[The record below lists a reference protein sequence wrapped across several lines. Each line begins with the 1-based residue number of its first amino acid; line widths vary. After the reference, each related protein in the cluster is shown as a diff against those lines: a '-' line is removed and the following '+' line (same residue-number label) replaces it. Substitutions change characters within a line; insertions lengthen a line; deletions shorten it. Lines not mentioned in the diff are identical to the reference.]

1 MSNDDPSAAQ
11 PARRDFLRKSL
22 ALIPVATL
30 AGTGVGSVVLGGPS
44 TPAADPQPAA
54 EPQQGGARAYQP
66 TFFTAQEWA
75 FVQAAVA
82 VLIPTDML
90 GPGAADAGV
99 PEFID
104 RQLNTR
110 YGSGGLWYMQGPFHP
125 DAAPELGYQLK
136 LSPQEIYRLG
146 IQETDAWC
154 KAKWNKPFAEL
165 DAAQQQQALEALDG
179 GKAEFQAVPAAT
191 FFAML
196 WLNTR
201 EGFFSD
207 PLHGGNQ
214 GLAGWKLIGFPGA
227 RADFMDWVERDERYP
242 FPPVSISGER
252 G

>member
-1 MSNDDPSAAQ
+1 MSKDHPASVQ
-11 PARRDFLRKSL
+11 PARRAFLRKSL
-22 ALIPVATL
+22 TLIPLATL
-30 AGTGVGSVVLGGPS
+30 ASSGMGSAVLADS
-44 TPAADPQPAA
+44 ATPQASEPASPA
-54 EPQQGGARAYQP
+54 PARAYQP
-66 TFFTAQEWA
+66 TFFSAQEWA
-75 FVQAAVA
+75 FVNAAVA
-82 VLIPTDML
+82 VLIPSDAL
-90 GPGAADAGV
+90 GPGAAEAGV

-125 DAAPELGYQLK
+125 DAPSELGYQLK

-146 IQETDAWC
+146 IAETDAWC
-154 KAKWNKPFAEL
+154 QGQWGRGFAQL
-165 DAAQQQQALEALDG
+165 DAARQQQTLEALDNG
-179 GKAEFQAVPAAT
+179 QAAFTAVPPAT
-191 FFAML
+191 FFNML

-214 GLAGWKLIGFPGA
+214 GLAGWKLVGFPGA

>member
-1 MSNDDPSAAQ
+1 MSNDEPAFAH
-11 PARRDFLRKSL
+11 PARREFLRKSL
-22 ALIPVATL
+22 TLIPVATL
-30 AGTGVGSVVLGGPS
+30 ASTGMGSAVLADTA
-44 TPAADPQPAA
+44 TPASAKDP
-54 EPQQGGARAYQP
+54 EQGRAPARAYQP
-66 TFFTAQEWA
+66 TFFNAEEWA
-75 FVQAAVA
+75 FISAAVA
-82 VLIPTDML
+82 VLIPADAL
-90 GPGAADAGV
+90 GPGAVEAGV

-125 DAAPELGYQLK
+125 DAPAELGYQLK

-154 KAKWNKPFAEL
+154 KAQWSKPFAQL
-165 DAAQQQQALEALDG
+165 DPAQQQQALEALDS
-179 GKAEFQAVPAAT
+179 GKAALASVPAVT

>member
-1 MSNDDPSAAQ
+1 MSKDQPASVQ
-11 PARRDFLRKSL
+11 PARRAFLRQSL
-22 ALIPVATL
+22 TLIPVATL
-30 AGTGVGSVVLGGPS
+30 ASTGLGGAVLADS
-44 TPAADPQPAA
+44 ATPAAA
-54 EPQQGGARAYQP
+54 EPARPVTARAYQP
-66 TFFTAQEWA
+66 TFFTQEEWA
-75 FVQAAVA
+75 FVSAAVA
-82 VLIPTDML
+82 VLIPTDAL
-90 GPGAADAGV
+90 GAGAADAGV

-125 DAAPELGYQLK
+125 DAPSELGYQLK
-136 LSPQEIYRLG
+136 LNPQEIYRLG
-146 IQETDAWC
+146 IAETDAWC
-154 KAKWNKPFAEL
+154 KAQFGKAFAQL
-165 DAAQQQQALEALDG
+165 GLARQQQVLQALDG
-179 GKAEFQAVPAAT
+179 GTATFASLPAAT
-191 FFAML
+191 FFNML

-214 GLAGWKLIGFPGA
+214 GLVGWKLVGFPGA

>member
-1 MSNDDPSAAQ
+1 MSNDEPAFAH
-11 PARRDFLRKSL
+11 PARREFLRKSL
-22 ALIPVATL
+22 TLIPVATL
-30 AGTGVGSVVLGGPS
+30 ASTGMGSAVLAETT
-44 TPAADPQPAA
+44 TPAPAKDP
-54 EPQQGGARAYQP
+54 EQGRAPARAYQP
-66 TFFTAQEWA
+66 TFFNAEEWA
-75 FVQAAVA
+75 FISAAVA
-82 VLIPTDML
+82 VLIPADAL
-90 GPGAADAGV
+90 GPGAVEAGV

-125 DAAPELGYQLK
+125 DAPAELGYQLK

-154 KAKWNKPFAEL
+154 KAQWNKPFAQL
-165 DAAQQQQALEALDG
+165 DPAQQQQALEALDS
-179 GKAEFQAVPAAT
+179 GKAALASVPAVT

-242 FPPVSISGER
+242 FPPVSIIGER

>member
-1 MSNDDPSAAQ
+1 MSNDEPAFAH
-11 PARRDFLRKSL
+11 PARREFLRKSL
-22 ALIPVATL
+22 TLIPVATL
-30 AGTGVGSVVLGGPS
+30 ASTGMGSVVLAETAKPASDPS
-44 TPAADPQPAA
+44 PAAAS
-54 EPQQGGARAYQP
+54 EKGVARAYQP
-66 TFFTAQEWA
+66 TFFTAEEWA
-75 FVQAAVA
+75 FVNAAVA
-82 VLIPTDML
+82 VLIPSDAL
-90 GPGAADAGV
+90 GPGAAEAGV

-110 YGSGGLWYMQGPFHP
+110 YGSGGLWYMQGPFRP
-125 DAAPELGYQLK
+125 DAPAELGYQLK

-146 IQETDAWC
+146 IQEADAWC
-154 KAKWNKPFAEL
+154 NAQWGNPFAKL
-165 DAAQQQQALEALDG
+165 NPGQQQQALEALDS
-179 GKAEFQAVPAAT
+179 GKATLASVPAVT

-227 RADFMDWVERDERYP
+227 RADFMDWVERDVRYP

>member
-1 MSNDDPSAAQ
+1 MSKDQPASVQ
-11 PARRDFLRKSL
+11 PARRAFLRQSL
-22 ALIPVATL
+22 TLIPVATL
-30 AGTGVGSVVLGGPS
+30 ASSGLGSAVLADS
-44 TPAADPQPAA
+44 ATPAPVESARPA
-54 EPQQGGARAYQP
+54 PARAYQP
-66 TFFTAQEWA
+66 TFFTRQEWA
-75 FVQAAVA
+75 FVSAAVA
-82 VLIPTDML
+82 VLIPTDAL

-125 DAAPELGYQLK
+125 DAPSELGYQLK

-146 IQETDAWC
+146 IAETDAWC
-154 KAKWNKPFAEL
+154 QARFGKAFAAL
-165 DAAQQQQALEALDG
+165 DPAQQQRALEALDG
-179 GKAEFQAVPAAT
+179 GQAPFASVPAAT
-191 FFAML
+191 FFGML

-214 GLAGWKLIGFPGA
+214 GLAGWKLVGFPGA